1 MDGEGKLH
9 AINVRGGDEALH
21 VFAQA
26 ENGGALLRFIAAN
39 ALEDR
44 GAVTHD
50 VRKHVKF
57 GVVPIDPFTVV
68 PDFLGRLNG
77 HKSSLF
83 GSATRGR
90 AVRNCRIRHTGRLVN
105 AGYEQADV
113 LPATKWHVR

>member
-9 AINVRGGDEALH
+9 AINFRGVDEPLH

-26 ENGGALLRFIAAN
+26 ENGGALLRFITAN
-39 ALEDR
+39 ALEKR

-68 PDFLGRLNG
+68 PNFFLPLNG
-77 HKSSLF
+77 HKSSLLR
-83 GSATRGR
+83 SATPVP
-90 AVRNCRIRHTGRLVN
+90 AALNYNIHHT
-105 AGYEQADV
+105 
-113 LPATKWHVR
+113 